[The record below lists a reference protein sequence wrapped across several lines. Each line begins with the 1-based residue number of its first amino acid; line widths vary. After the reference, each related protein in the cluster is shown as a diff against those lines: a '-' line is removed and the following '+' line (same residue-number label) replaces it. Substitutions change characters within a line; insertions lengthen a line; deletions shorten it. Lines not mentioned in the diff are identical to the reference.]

1 MKQTLFILF
10 ILMMMASC
18 SDRKMKVPGDS
29 YIQDYPTYGTEQE
42 SKVDSVIKES
52 PNKEP
57 VMTSSSL
64 HIGSDKEKELDN
76 MRGFDPASE
85 DDMDD
90 NGMQRYF
97 DANDDEAWD

>member
-10 ILMMMASC
+10 ILMMMTSC
-18 SDRKMKVPGDS
+18 SNRKMKVPGDS

-42 SKVDSVIKES
+42 LKADSVIKES
-52 PNKEP
+52 PNKEAVKSP
-57 VMTSSSL
+57 SSL
-64 HIGSDKEKELDN
+64 HIGKGKETDN

-97 DANDDEAWD
+97 DAKDDEAWD